1 MCHRASV
8 FTMAVRKMIIIEQLY
23 LNKKKSVTKISS
35 KIHGTENCVGL
46 LVWNTN
52 ISQHNGEFNT

>member
-1 MCHRASV
+1 
-8 FTMAVRKMIIIEQLY
+8 MAVRKMIIIEQLY